1 MVKKISAPLERTA
14 RLLDLVPYIN
24 SHQGIS
30 LKELA
35 NVFNVTQAQMTND
48 LTTLWMCGLPG
59 YTPLELMDLDFESGF
74 VTIHNAETLSKPRSI
89 SFDEGVA
96 LVLGLDLLRSTISS
110 DRADLLEKI
119 DNLSRRLSD
128 LIKLPSALSAASVV
142 NQDVS
147 TAILEA
153 IKSRSG
159 LEIVYHSLYRDET
172 STRIIL
178 PIEIIESDGQR
189 YLSSYCHTSSDFR
202 QFRID
207 RIQSAKL
214 QKVPQEIP
222 KTSSQAAGH
231 TSTIKVLTPTREI
244 AERFKQ
250 SELSMNSEFNV
261 RVTRSNGSNDPSWL
275 LEVRCAY
282 WHPLRLENPYRRW
295 LNRCWIV
302 TKHAEI
308 AYPFKGI

>member
-35 NVFNVTQAQMTND
+35 NVFNVTQVQMTND

-89 SFDEGVA
+89 TFDEGVA

-110 DRADLLEKI
+110 DRADLLERI
-119 DNLSRRLSD
+119 DNLSLRLSE
-128 LIKLPSALSAASVV
+128 LIKLPSALSATSVV
-142 NQDVS
+142 NNDAS
-147 TAILEA
+147 TAIFEA
-153 IKSRSG
+153 IKNRSG

-222 KTSSQAAGH
+222 KTSSQASGH

-244 AERFKQ
+244 AERFKH
-250 SELSMNSEFNV
+250 SELSKNSEFV
-261 RVTRSNGSNDPSWL
+261 CESYSLQWVERSIMASGSSVCL
-275 LEVRCAY
+275 LA
-282 WHPLRLENPYRRW
+282 PP
-295 LNRCWIV
+295 
-302 TKHAEI
+302 EI
-308 AYPFKGI
+308 RKSISSMAQSMLDRYKAR

>member
-89 SFDEGVA
+89 TFDEGVA
-96 LVLGLDLLRSTISS
+96 LVLGLDLLRSTISN

-119 DNLSRRLSD
+119 DSLSLRLSE

-147 TAILEA
+147 SAILEA

-214 QKVPQEIP
+214 EKVPREIP
-222 KTSSQAAGH
+222 KTSSQASGH

-250 SELSMNSEFNV
+250 RELFKNSEFACESYSLQWLE
-261 RVTRSNGSNDPSWL
+261 RSIMASGSSVCL
-275 LEVRCAY
+275 LT
-282 WHPLRLENPYRRW
+282 PP
-295 LNRCWIV
+295 
-302 TKHAEI
+302 EI
-308 AYPFKGI
+308 RKSISTMAQLMLDRYKAR

>member
-1 MVKKISAPLERTA
+1 MAKKISAPLERTA

-35 NVFNVTQAQMTND
+35 QVFKVTQAQMTDD

-96 LVLGLDLLRSTISS
+96 LVLGLDLLRSTISA
-110 DRADLLEKI
+110 DRGDLLMKI
-119 DNLSRRLSD
+119 DELSRRLSD
-128 LIKLPSALSAASVV
+128 LINLPSALSAASDV
-142 NQDVS
+142 NKDVS
-147 TAILEA
+147 AAILEA
-153 IKSRSG
+153 ISSRSG

-172 STRIIL
+172 STRTIL
-178 PIEIIESDGQR
+178 PIEIVESDGQR
-189 YLSSYCHTSSDFR
+189 YLSSFCHTSSDFR

-207 RIQSAKL
+207 RIQSAKM
-214 QKVPQEIP
+214 QTVAQEIP
-222 KTSSQAAGH
+222 KISNQTAGL
-231 TSTIKVLTPTREI
+231 TSTIKVLTPTRDI

-250 SELSMNSEFNV
+250 NELSVNSEFDFESFSLQWIE
-261 RVTRSNGSNDPSWL
+261 RSIMASGGSVSL
-275 LEVRCAY
+275 LA
-282 WHPLRLENPYRRW
+282 P
-295 LNRCWIV
+295 
-302 TKHAEI
+302 AEI
-308 AYPFKGI
+308 RQSISVMAQSMLDRYKAR

>member
-1 MVKKISAPLERTA
+1 MAKKISAPLERTA

-35 NVFNVTQAQMTND
+35 QVFKVTQAQMTDD

-96 LVLGLDLLRSTISS
+96 LVLGLDLLRSTISA
-110 DRADLLEKI
+110 DRADLLTKI
-119 DNLSRRLSD
+119 DELSRRLSD
-128 LIKLPSALSAASVV
+128 LINLPSALSAASDV
-142 NQDVS
+142 NKDVS
-147 TAILEA
+147 AAILEA
-153 IKSRSG
+153 IRSRSG

-178 PIEIIESDGQR
+178 PIEIVESEGQR
-189 YLSSYCHTSSDFR
+189 YLSSFCHTSSDFR

-207 RIQSAKL
+207 RIQSAKM
-214 QKVPQEIP
+214 QTVAQEIP
-222 KTSSQAAGH
+222 KISNQAAGH
-231 TSTIKVLTPTREI
+231 TSTIKVLTPTRDI

-250 SELSMNSEFNV
+250 NELSVNSEFNFESFSLQWIE
-261 RVTRSNGSNDPSWL
+261 RSIMASGGSVSL
-275 LEVRCAY
+275 LA
-282 WHPLRLENPYRRW
+282 P
-295 LNRCWIV
+295 
-302 TKHAEI
+302 AEI
-308 AYPFKGI
+308 RKSISVMAQSMLDRYKAR

>member
-1 MVKKISAPLERTA
+1 MAKKISAPLERTA

-35 NVFNVTQAQMTND
+35 QVFNVTPAQMTDD

-96 LVLGLDLLRSTISS
+96 LVLGLDLLRSTISA
-110 DRADLLEKI
+110 DRADLLTKI
-119 DNLSRRLSD
+119 DELSRRLSD
-128 LIKLPSALSAASVV
+128 LINLPSALSATSDV

-147 TAILEA
+147 AAILEA
-153 IKSRSG
+153 IRTRSG

-172 STRIIL
+172 STRTIL
-178 PIEIIESDGQR
+178 PIEIVESDRQR
-189 YLSSYCHTSSDFR
+189 YLSSYCHLSSDFR

-214 QKVPQEIP
+214 EKVPQGIP
-222 KTSSQAAGH
+222 KTSSQASGH
-231 TSTIKVLTPTREI
+231 RSTIKVLTPTREI

-250 SELSMNSEFNV
+250 SELSINSEFV
-261 RVTRSNGSNDPSWL
+261 YETYSLQWVERSIMASGSSACLVAP
-275 LEVRCAY
+275 
-282 WHPLRLENPYRRW
+282 P
-295 LNRCWIV
+295 
-302 TKHAEI
+302 EI
-308 AYPFKGI
+308 RKSISTMAQSMLDRYKAR